1 MHKIIRYFFIA
12 VLFPLL
18 VHYVFYY
25 QLTTNYTKDAFSE
38 QGFRNIYD
46 TKVYKSRQ
54 LGKQLHLWVYA
65 KLSAVG
71 KMKSLQERK
80 NDESNPLNTKRL
92 AFMDAN
98 ADPVFYFT
106 YFLIAFLFTVLTA
119 MILLYTLDDPR
130 LFDLSQPFKDLI
142 VLFFILVIG
151 LTQFVVTPYDTV
163 GYFFQAAGML
173 LFLKYFTT
181 GKTIYFTGLL
191 LSIAIATFN
200 RETSLLI
207 LSFMA
212 AIYFYIYRLNP
223 VWIKKMILPVLCFLL
238 PYLYLKLFQGGG
250 AAFTDENKLSVNLD
264 IRNSYAIRG
273 LAFSAFI
280 LYFIMVT
287 INRYRSPLVK
297 FFLFFAL
304 PYLVIIHAVG
314 VMIEY
319 RLWLPVLE
327 AAIILALIQP
337 QNLQLTS
344 IKKSTIA

>member
-12 VLFPLL
+12 ILFPLL

-54 LGKQLHLWVYA
+54 LGKQLHLWVYS
-65 KLSAVG
+65 KLSSVS
-71 KMKSLQERK
+71 KMKSIQEK
-80 NDESNPLNTKRL
+80 KDDEANPLNTKRL

-106 YFLIAFLFTVLTA
+106 YFLIAVFFTVLTA
-119 MILLYTLDDPR
+119 LLLLYTLDDPK
-130 LFDLSQPFKDLI
+130 LFNLSQSFRDLI
-142 VLFFILVIG
+142 VLFFILVVG
-151 LTQFVVTPYDTV
+151 FTQFVVTPYDTV

-181 GKTIYFTGLL
+181 NNSIYFAGLL
-191 LSIAIATFN
+191 LTIAMATFN

-212 AIYFYIYRLNP
+212 AVYYFIYRLNP
-223 VWIKKMILPVLCFLL
+223 VWIKKMILPVLCFIV

-250 AAFTDENKLSVNLD
+250 AAFTDENKLAVNLD

-280 LYFIMVT
+280 LYFILVT
-287 INRYRSPLVK
+287 INRHKSPLVK

-304 PYLVIIHAVG
+304 PYLIIIHAVG

-327 AAIILALIQP
+327 GAIVLALIQP
-337 QNLQLTS
+337 TSLQPVT
-344 IKKSTIA
+344 IKQSGS